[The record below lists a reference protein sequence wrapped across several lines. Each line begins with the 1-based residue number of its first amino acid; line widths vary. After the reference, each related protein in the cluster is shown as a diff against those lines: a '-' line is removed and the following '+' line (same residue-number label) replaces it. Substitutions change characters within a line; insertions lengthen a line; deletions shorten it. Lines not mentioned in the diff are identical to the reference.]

1 MKNQWNPLHKPA
13 ALLLAALLL
22 TLFSACGQNT
32 ETPPV
37 EMEKNTYKNEAE
49 ILDYGSDRKNHYS
62 AEHQFFSA
70 PSVIDAASDGKGGF
84 YFFGH
89 KAHGRWPLFF

>member
-37 EMEKNTYKNEAE
+37 EMKKIPIRMKQRFWTTAPIEKTITAPN
-49 ILDYGSDRKNHYS
+49 IS
-62 AEHQFFSA
+62 FFQR
-70 PSVIDAASDGKGGF
+70 
-84 YFFGH
+84 H
-89 KAHGRWPLFF
+89 R